1 MRKSLL
7 LILPALLVV
16 LLGYAAW
23 PVWSAWQLRA
33 AVKARDAA
41 AIEARVYWPQLRA
54 NLKRTIAANLQDDAK
69 KPETGLLGK
78 VLKQTVAP
86 FVANRFIDAAV
97 TPRTLAHVL
106 AGRLLTSEIKRDVA
120 GGDAGSPTASEAE
133 EIAADDPLSP
143 RRLRWAFF
151 ESPTR
156 FRIEVSDRTDPA
168 KRVVS
173 VFALQGASWKLVDVY
188 YRTPT

>member
-1 MRKSLL
+1 MRKL
-7 LILPALLVV
+7 LILPLLLLVP
-16 LLGYAAW
+16 LAYAVW
-23 PVWSAWQLRA
+23 PAWSAWQLRA
-33 AVKARDAA
+33 AVKARDLA
-41 AIEARVYWPQLRA
+41 AIEGKVDWPSLRA
-54 NLKRTIAANLQDDAK
+54 NLKRTIAANLRDESKSTDDGFFTKAVK
-69 KPETGLLGK
+69 RTLG
-78 VLKQTVAP
+78 P
-86 FVANRFIDAAV
+86 FVANRLIDAAV

-120 GGDAGSPTASEAE
+120 GGGAVEDAREAE
-133 EIAADDPLSP
+133 EIAANDPLSP

-156 FRIEVSDRTDPA
+156 FRIEVADRTEPA

-188 YRTPT
+188 YRTLA